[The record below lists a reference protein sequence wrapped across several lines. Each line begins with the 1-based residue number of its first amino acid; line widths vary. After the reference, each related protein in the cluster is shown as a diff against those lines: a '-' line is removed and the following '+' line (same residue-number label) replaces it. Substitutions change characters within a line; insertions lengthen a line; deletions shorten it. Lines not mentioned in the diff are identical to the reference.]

1 MISLVLKRIL
11 SGERLEDFP
20 SQDRLCIAHSKGG
33 HMQRETLNLSIRK
46 FLKTVG
52 VSSQREIEQAV
63 DRAISNGEIKPDQ
76 TLKA

>member
-1 MISLVLKRIL
+1 
-11 SGERLEDFP
+11 
-20 SQDRLCIAHSKGG
+20 
-33 HMQRETLNLSIRK
+33 MQRETLNLSIRK